1 MRGELD
7 TLMANL
13 AGAERDRLTA
23 AFAAD
28 PELADGLSTMLA
40 DLPPATRERIMR
52 RLAAHLERTP
62 LGGGAVRSALTDVI
76 EETLRGC
83 GSSGP

>member
-1 MRGELD
+1 VRGELD

-13 AGAERDRLTA
+13 TDAERDRLTA

-28 PELADGLSTMLA
+28 PELADGLNTMLA
-40 DLPPATRERIMR
+40 DLPPATQERIVH

-62 LGGGAVRSALTDVI
+62 LGAGAVRSALADVI
-76 EETLRGC
+76 EDTLRE
-83 GSSGP
+83 SS

>member
-1 MRGELD
+1 MREQLE
-7 TLMANL
+7 TLMANV
-13 AGAERDRLTA
+13 ADAERDRLTA

-40 DLPPATRERIMR
+40 DLPPATQERIMR

-62 LGGGAVRSALTDVI
+62 LGGGAVRSALADVV
-76 EETLRGC
+76 EDTLREDQ
-83 GSSGP
+83 